1 MEEINEQT
9 LKEEE
14 KKYSEME
21 KELIDDLVNNYDEL
35 SDDYIR
41 ATLMKLHA
49 RRVLIKTERLLLEIT
64 KMVND

>member
-14 KKYSEME
+14 EKYSEME

-41 ATLMKLHA
+41 ATLMKLHW
-49 RRVLIKTERLLLEIT
+49 RRKLIETEHLLLETT
-64 KMVND
+64 KMVDD